1 MHLEKTGLKQ
11 SNNSKSWEG
20 GKTLR
25 PDFVV
30 DKKNEQKEVQLES
43 FKQKK
48 INDHAKNEKRK
59 FKNNEK
65 EQEFV
70 LLFEQI
76 KNNINQ
82 AVENYSLQ
90 EWQIERLIEFYKS
103 SKEKAS
109 KELNELIFLNGK
121 ERDFILRLFEKEF
134 IDLFGENY
142 KKKENKKNEEI
153 LEQE

>member
-1 MHLEKTGLKQ
+1 MYLEKTGLKQ